1 MPCTARKN
9 SNSGRL
15 GAKPQSSE
23 LTVKM
28 ASDIMKYRLRPINS
42 ASHPLMGKT
51 IAFAAR
57 YEVST
62 QVLSS

>member
-1 MPCTARKN
+1 M
-9 SNSGRL
+9 
-15 GAKPQSSE
+15 
-23 LTVKM
+23 KM
-28 ASDIMKYRLRPINS
+28 ASDIMKYRLRPISS
-42 ASHPLMGKT
+42 ASHPLMGRT